1 MITRRDAVT
10 EGCKLNAKKIIMAL
24 IVLTLL
30 SCSQFSMAKAST
42 PPIPPAYPP
51 SPMPVPQSP
60 SGGYSPPSEPVTFQS
75 YSLPLLSSDGTVTG
89 NITGIDFNTVR
100 LLAMSSVSSGDG
112 NYSLIISEDL
122 SQKPGNPMMDII
134 IGNDGNLPGGMDSA
148 TPLVS
153 VSVTRQS
160 LYGWS
165 VKAGTLTM
173 TFSVPLSRLNG
184 SSADATYYLIRYDGA
199 GYQLVKADLIDV
211 SSSATFQASPPDDS
225 GTFTL
230 AMVRPSPVLPGP
242 ALLPSQL
249 PMVAIAPAQ
258 TPVSSVV
265 DYAGDHLALIV
276 VLINGVAIGCIA
288 TLIIRFR

>member
-1 MITRRDAVT
+1 
-10 EGCKLNAKKIIMAL
+10 
-24 IVLTLL
+24 
-30 SCSQFSMAKAST
+30 
-42 PPIPPAYPP
+42 
-51 SPMPVPQSP
+51 
-60 SGGYSPPSEPVTFQS
+60 
-75 YSLPLLSSDGTVTG
+75 
-89 NITGIDFNTVR
+89 
-100 LLAMSSVSSGDG
+100 
-112 NYSLIISEDL
+112 LIISEDL
-122 SQKPGNPMMDII
+122 SQNPGNPMMDII
-134 IGNDGNLPGGMDSA
+134 MGNDGNLPGGMDSA

-160 LYGWS
+160 LYGWP

-184 SSADATYYLIRYDGA
+184 SSADAAYYLIRYDGG

-230 AMVRPSPVLPGP
+230 AMVRPSPVLAGP
-242 ALLPSQL
+242 ALPPSQL
-249 PMVAIAPAQ
+249 PMAAIAPAQ

-288 TLIIRFR
+288 TLIVRSR